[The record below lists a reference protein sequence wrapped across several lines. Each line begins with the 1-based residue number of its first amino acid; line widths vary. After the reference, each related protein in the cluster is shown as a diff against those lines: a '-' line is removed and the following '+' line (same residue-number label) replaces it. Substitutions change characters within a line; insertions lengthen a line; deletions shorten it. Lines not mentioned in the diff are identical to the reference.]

1 MHPIKIAT
9 RWYCHPNDDNLSLG
23 TPGCSSGLK
32 CGGFGM
38 QYLWFCNRAAMQ
50 TVRKHVSGIV
60 LLAACCGSAWADGFA
75 GYTRRVWQVSDG
87 LPEQTVQAFGQ
98 TPDGYLWIGT
108 TGGLVRFD
116 GAHFTVFDRQNTP
129 AMHEN
134 SVFCL
139 TDSRDGSLWIGTE
152 GGGLLRYSGGEFR
165 SWSTHDGLSNDFVR
179 TVLEDSSGTIWAGT
193 DNGLLRLEGDR
204 FVRVDGRSGIP
215 QLAVHA
221 LYQDRAGG
229 IWVGGSKLL
238 RIKGDA
244 ATEYKL
250 SGEASQNRV
259 KSIVQTQDGA
269 MWVGTVSGLNRML
282 PGHNS
287 FERVAGVVGTVRV
300 LRQTPD
306 GALWIG
312 TIGQGAFVSKGGKLD
327 PIGAPNLLPS
337 NTVLNFFEDNEQ
349 NFWIGTQAGMLR
361 LTKAQASIIPL
372 PKANDS
378 DFGTIYQDRDGS
390 FWIGSTLLFRMV
402 NGVITQESLP
412 GIAGVHVRNVYR
424 DRSGALWVGTD
435 GDGIYRIAQGHTMH
449 LTVADGLSNNFV
461 RAMAQDRDGSMWVAA
476 DEGLNHILWQDGRPH
491 VRSFLMHHGLAYF
504 STRALL
510 EDRNG
515 DLWIGTERG
524 VSHMHNGAFLND
536 AATAALADMKVWAI
550 HEDTDGSL
558 WFGTRNNGLF
568 RYRDGKLAQFS
579 AADGLPGSAIYQVL
593 EDGAGHLWLSGPN
606 GISLLNR
613 RELDAQA
620 ESLPRHLALTFYS
633 TADLAANIE
642 IYGGTQSSG
651 CITAAGDV
659 WFPSNLGP
667 IHILPL
673 QRSPLPPPHLL
684 IQSVLADGIPT
695 AGSGEVVLRPG
706 NGRLEIGFTP
716 IRLGSQEGLRFRYML
731 EPFEKNWSEP
741 TTSRMADY
749 TNLPA
754 GRYRFRV
761 QTFEV
766 SNPNA
771 ANEASIEVLQRPFF
785 YRTWWFIASCIG
797 LVALLI
803 YAFYQYRVRQVR
815 TRFEAVLEERSR
827 LAREMHDTVIQGC
840 TGVSAL
846 LEAVSMG
853 KTNGEAS
860 AGLMDVARV
869 QLRSTI
875 DEARDAIWNLRE
887 TDGNTNEFGENL
899 ESMAKQVS
907 EEFHRSVSCSIEG
920 TPFPVSHPIAHDLL
934 MVAREAVYNAM
945 LHGKPNQVDVKLTYR
960 SGELVLKLDD
970 DGCGFDP
977 LQLDGENGH
986 HFGLRGMRE
995 RIERSGGRFRVT
1007 SAPGK
1012 GVHIEA
1018 QVPKG
1023 REQGTRKRK
1032 RNQ

>member
-1 MHPIKIAT
+1 MP
-9 RWYCHPNDDNLSLG
+9 S
-23 TPGCSSGLK
+23 
-32 CGGFGM
+32 
-38 QYLWFCNRAAMQ
+38 LWFCDRAAMQ
-50 TVRKHVSGIV
+50 TLRKRVIWLLVLAVSCSIT
-60 LLAACCGSAWADGFA
+60 WADGLA

-87 LPEQTVQAFGQ
+87 LPEQTVQAFAQ

-139 TDSRDGSLWIGTE
+139 TVSQDGSLWIGTE
-152 GGGLLRYSGGEFR
+152 GGGLLRYSDGEFH
-165 SWSTHDGLSNDFVR
+165 SWSTRNGLSNDFVR
-179 TVLEDSSGTIWAGT
+179 TILEDTGGTIWAGT
-193 DNGLLRLEGDR
+193 DNGLLRLEEGR
-204 FVRVDGRSGIP
+204 FVRVDGRSNIP

-221 LYQDRAGG
+221 LYQDRDGW
-229 IWVGGSKLL
+229 IWVGGSNLLKL
-238 RIKGDA
+238 KSDSVV
-244 ATEYKL
+244 EYKL

-259 KSIVQTQDGA
+259 KSIVQTQDGT
-269 MWVGTVSGLNRML
+269 MWAGTVSGLNRMP
-282 PGHNS
+282 PGRKN
-287 FERVAGVVGTVRV
+287 FARVAGVAGTVRV

-306 GALWIG
+306 GVLWIG
-312 TIGQGAFVSKGGKLD
+312 TIGQGAFQSKAGKLVS
-327 PIGAPNLLPS
+327 IAAPLLLPS
-337 NTVLNFFEDNEQ
+337 NTVLNFFEDSEQ

-378 DFGTIYQDRDGS
+378 DFGTIYQDHDGS

-402 NGVITQESLP
+402 NGVIAQKQVP
-412 GIAGVHVRNVYR
+412 GMNGVHVRNVYR

-435 GDGIYRIAQGHTMH
+435 GDGVYYFAQGRTVH
-449 LTVADGLSNNFV
+449 LTTADGLSNNFV
-461 RAMAQDRDGSMWVAA
+461 RAITQDRDGSTWVAA
-476 DEGLNHILWQDGRPH
+476 DEGLNQIVWQGGRPLIH
-491 VRSFLMHHGLAYF
+491 SYLMRDGLAYF

-510 EDRNG
+510 VDRDG

-524 VSHMHNGAFLND
+524 LSHMHKGKFVSD
-536 AATAALADMKVWAI
+536 AATEALAEMKVWAI
-550 HEDTDGSL
+550 HEDSDGSL
-558 WFGTRNNGLF
+558 WLGTRNNGLF
-568 RYRDGKLAQFS
+568 RFRDGKVTQFS
-579 AADGLPGSAIYQVL
+579 ATDGLPGNAIYQIL
-593 EDGAGHLWLSGPN
+593 EDSGGDFWMSGPN

-613 RELDAQA
+613 HELDAQA
-620 ESLPRHLALTFYS
+620 GSSPRHLALTFYS
-633 TADLAANIE
+633 TADLAPNIE

-667 IHILPL
+667 IHIVPL
-673 QRSPLPPPHLL
+673 QRPPLPPPHL
-684 IQSVLADGIPT
+684 IIDSVLADGIST
-695 AGSGEVVLRPG
+695 AVKGDVVLRPG
-706 NGRLEIGFTP
+706 NSRLEINFTP
-716 IRLGSQEGLRFRYML
+716 IRLRSQDGLRFRYML

-741 TTSRMADY
+741 TTTRTADY

-766 SNPNA
+766 SDPNA
-771 ANEASIEVLQRPFF
+771 SSEATIEIEQRPFF
-785 YRTWWFIASCIG
+785 YRTWWFIASCIALIA
-797 LVALLI
+797 LVI
-803 YAFYQYRVRQVR
+803 YAFYQNRVRHVR
-815 TRFEAVLEERSR
+815 ARFEAVLEERSR

-846 LEAVSMG
+846 LEAVSMDANG
-853 KTNGEAS
+853 GEAGG
-860 AGLMDVARV
+860 GLMDVARV

-887 TDGNTNEFGENL
+887 PEGDTSELGANL
-899 ESMAKQVS
+899 ESMAQQVG
-907 EEFHRSVSCSIEG
+907 EEFHRAVSCNIEG

-934 MVAREAVYNAM
+934 MVAREAVYNSM
-945 LHGKPNQVDVKLTYR
+945 LHGKPSRVDVKLTYH
-960 SGELVLKLDD
+960 SKDLTLSLDD

-977 LQLDGENGH
+977 QRLSGENGH

-995 RIERSGGRFRVT
+995 RIERSGGRFRLN

-1018 QVPKG
+1018 QVPRSG
-1023 REQGTRKRK
+1023 
-1032 RNQ
+1032 